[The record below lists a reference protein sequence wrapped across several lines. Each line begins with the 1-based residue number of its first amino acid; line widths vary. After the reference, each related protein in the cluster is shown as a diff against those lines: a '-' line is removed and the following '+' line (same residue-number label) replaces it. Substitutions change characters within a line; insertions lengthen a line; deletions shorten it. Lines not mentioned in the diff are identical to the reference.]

1 MSSMLIYSGPQKT
14 MSLAIFTELF
24 SNHFGTA
31 SALASILIAAAFVPL
46 FLTYRVLGERSAW
59 GV

>member
-1 MSSMLIYSGPQKT
+1 MSV
-14 MSLAIFTELF
+14 AIFTEVF

-31 SALASILIAAAFVPL
+31 SALASILILAAFVPL
-46 FLTYRVLGERSAW
+46 FLTYRVLGERAAL